1 MDLDTRFD
9 LDVFRSHEERI
20 AMIRDLDCPLEVK
33 RITAEHDLDPE
44 VLFALW
50 IENRKWNDEIVEKWT
65 MKNLNLSKSEL
76 EKKYN
81 EWKLKDSPTHKVFC
95 TLPWNHVST
104 NADGSLRMCC
114 QMIDDHAEYPFGSL
128 FDDDNNV
135 ITTDVDL
142 GTMRNAPGWKD
153 IRKQMMQGID
163 PEICKLCTNE
173 ENNGIGSKRDWSKLK
188 YPDVWS
194 KALTHTQPDG
204 SINDEDFP
212 ITYYDLRFGNKCN
225 LKCRSCGP
233 TDSNLWYEDW
243 YNTHEDHKFDVRG
256 HDNVEIIK
264 LEDGTFTVPGVFD
277 WHETEENTM
286 WSKIITDLPNIDRFY
301 FTGGEPTINIKH
313 RKLLQVCIDLDI
325 AKNID
330 LDYNTNMAGI
340 PGSVFK
346 QWRHFKSVGLG
357 MSIDGIYEHFEYI
370 RNPGRWKVV
379 QKNLN
384 RIEKEKDFSNLSA
397 AFTLTLS
404 TMNVLHVL
412 DMIWWMREQDWKKI
426 DKRMVIH
433 NLYGPPHLNV
443 QNLPEDAKDSI
454 AKRYNQFM
462 DMMKEKYSDRKDLAD
477 THTICQRLQAVLD
490 HMFAKEHD
498 PEIWKKWFIEAD
510 KYDKQRKEDWR
521 YTLPE
526 IAELLKETNEKSARR
541 SRVKLAK
548 AGKK

>member
-1 MDLDTRFD
+1 
-9 LDVFRSHEERI
+9 
-20 AMIRDLDCPLEVK
+20 
-33 RITAEHDLDPE
+33 
-44 VLFALW
+44 
-50 IENRKWNDEIVEKWT
+50 
-65 MKNLNLSKSEL
+65 
-76 EKKYN
+76 
-81 EWKLKDSPTHKVFC
+81 
-95 TLPWNHVST
+95 
-104 NADGSLRMCC
+104 
-114 QMIDDHAEYPFGSL
+114 
-128 FDDDNNV
+128 
-135 ITTDVDL
+135 
-142 GTMRNAPGWKD
+142 
-153 IRKQMMQGID
+153 
-163 PEICKLCTNE
+163 
-173 ENNGIGSKRDWSKLK
+173 
-188 YPDVWS
+188 
-194 KALTHTQPDG
+194 
-204 SINDEDFP
+204 
-212 ITYYDLRFGNKCN
+212 
-225 LKCRSCGP
+225 
-233 TDSNLWYEDW
+233 
-243 YNTHEDHKFDVRG
+243 
-256 HDNVEIIK
+256 
-264 LEDGTFTVPGVFD
+264 
-277 WHETEENTM
+277 
-286 WSKIITDLPNIDRFY
+286 
-301 FTGGEPTINIKH
+301 
-313 RKLLQVCIDLDI
+313 
-325 AKNID
+325 
-330 LDYNTNMAGI
+330 
-340 PGSVFK
+340 VFK